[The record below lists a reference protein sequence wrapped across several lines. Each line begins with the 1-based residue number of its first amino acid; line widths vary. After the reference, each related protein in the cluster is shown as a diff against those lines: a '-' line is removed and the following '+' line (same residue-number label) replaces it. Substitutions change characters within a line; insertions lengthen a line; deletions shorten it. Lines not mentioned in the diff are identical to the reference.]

1 MSAAEELRNI
11 SRKIKNM
18 AKKRKRALASHGNPS
33 QKYTYGNRCSPQSP
47 KSMVVYVLAGHSSC
61 VAVDF
66 ILGRG
71 WRHSR
76 TRPHLPTQSV
86 VETVTGEVEQAFLD
100 APRSALVALVE
111 DPMGHFEFED
121 LLCAHQYVMEH
132 SLDLWIGNQNHD
144 RGVAP
149 SREQIV
155 ARALSFIPAQA
166 PDEVRVRLR
175 HMLTGAPRKQ
185 RKWLA
190 RFRNRW
196 GVRIGVLR
204 PGEDVPVALRKQ
216 KAAWDV

>member
-1 MSAAEELRNI
+1 M
-11 SRKIKNM
+11 
-18 AKKRKRALASHGNPS
+18 
-33 QKYTYGNRCSPQSP
+33 
-47 KSMVVYVLAGHSSC
+47 
-61 VAVDF
+61 
-66 ILGRG
+66 
-71 WRHSR
+71 
-76 TRPHLPTQSV
+76 

-132 SLDLWIGNQNHD
+132 SLYLWIGNQNHD

-196 GVRIGVLR
+196 GARIGILRLR
-204 PGEDVPVALRKQ
+204 PGEDVPVALRKSLLMDLVFWASDLEVGFQ
-216 KAAWDV
+216 S

>member
-1 MSAAEELRNI
+1 
-11 SRKIKNM
+11 
-18 AKKRKRALASHGNPS
+18 
-33 QKYTYGNRCSPQSP
+33 
-47 KSMVVYVLAGHSSC
+47 MVVYVLAGHSSC

-100 APRSALVALVE
+100 APRSALVALGE

-196 GVRIGVLR
+196 GARIGVLR

>member
-1 MSAAEELRNI
+1 M
-11 SRKIKNM
+11 
-18 AKKRKRALASHGNPS
+18 
-33 QKYTYGNRCSPQSP
+33 
-47 KSMVVYVLAGHSSC
+47 
-61 VAVDF
+61 
-66 ILGRG
+66 
-71 WRHSR
+71 
-76 TRPHLPTQSV
+76 

-132 SLDLWIGNQNHD
+132 SLYLWIGNQNHD

-149 SREQIV
+149 SREQISV
-155 ARALSFIPAQA
+155 RALSFIPAQA
-166 PDEVRVRLR
+166 PDEVRVRLP

-196 GVRIGVLR
+196 LGLLFYVPEKMFQWPLGGRRL
-204 PGEDVPVALRKQ
+204 PGMF
-216 KAAWDV
+216 KAFWWILFSGRQISK